1 MVMTLSRFQ
10 TLCGSLGLDA
20 RLTPSGGIVVVRD
33 SETQR
38 FVDYL
43 DPGDLI
49 VMNEQAAEEFV
60 TASRIKWLFR

>member
-1 MVMTLSRFQ
+1 MTLSRFQ
-10 TLCGSLGLDA
+10 TLCAGLGLDA
-20 RLTPSGGIVVVRD
+20 RLGPSGGIVVVRD

>member
-1 MVMTLSRFQ
+1 MVMTVSRFQ
-10 TLCGSLGLDA
+10 TLCAGLGLDA
-20 RLTPSGGIVVVRD
+20 RLGQSGGIIIVRD

-43 DPGDLI
+43 GLNRLT